1 MDEIDGTDPAS
12 THDGLGPERAVVQRH
27 LEQRFPDVAAEKVAE
42 IIDLAAEATAGAK
55 IQSFRPLLVE
65 HRASDQLLKIR
76 AGA

>member
-1 MDEIDGTDPAS
+1 M
-12 THDGLGPERAVVQRH
+12 VQRH
-27 LEQRFPDVAAEKVAE
+27 LEQRFPDVAAETVAE

-65 HRASDQLLKIR
+65 HRASDHLLKIR